1 MNISPFNHKTKIIFG
16 NGKRKFINSVI
27 KSNKKILLICSKR
40 GKKEIYRDKNFSFI
54 NKNNISLLDGIT
66 PNPTIIQI
74 EKIIKKIKNKK
85 FDFII
90 GIGGGST
97 IDTAKAIKLFL
108 SIKKKYSIKKVIKNI
123 NTLEKKLKCKLIAIP
138 TTSGTGSE
146 VTCYSTVW
154 DSKKKKKLSLN
165 NNFLY
170 PDYAV
175 VDPEL
180 TYGLNINQT
189 IYTGLDSLNQAFES
203 VWNKNSNK
211 ITQKYAAKS
220 ITNSIPALIKIK
232 TDFNNKRLR
241 SMLSKSSL
249 QAGICI
255 SKTRTC
261 ICHSISYPL
270 TAHYGVPHGLAC
282 AFSMLEV
289 LKYVLK
295 KDKYYFKKIF
305 VNSRYRSKKLF
316 LKEIKELFKVLKIKK
331 RIKSYNVTFRKII
344 PLLSEM
350 YTPERADNF
359 PFEINENF
367 IKNILKKS
375 LN

>member
-1 MNISPFNHKTKIIFG
+1 MIVNPENKFTKIIFG
-16 NGKRKFINSVI
+16 NSNRKKINRIINS
-27 KSNKKILLICSKR
+27 KKKILLVCSKR
-40 GKKEIYRDKNFSFI
+40 GKKEIYQDKQFNFVKK
-54 NKNNISLLDGIT
+54 NKIVLVDQIT
-66 PNPTIIQI
+66 PNPSIILI
-74 EKIIKKIKNKK
+74 KSILKKIKNKK

-90 GIGGGST
+90 SYGGGSA
-97 IDTAKAIKLFL
+97 IDAAKAIKLFL
-108 SIKKKYSIKKVIKNI
+108 ALKKNYSMLNVIKNI
-123 NTLEKKLKCKLIAIP
+123 NSLEKKKTSKLIAIP

-154 DSKKKKKLSLN
+154 DSIKKKKLSLN

-170 PDYAV
+170 PEYAI

-180 TYGLNINQT
+180 TYGLALNNTIN
-189 IYTGLDSLNQAFES
+189 TGLDALNQAFES
-203 VWNKNSNK
+203 FWNKNSNAYTEK
-211 ITQKYAAKS
+211 FAAKS
-220 ITNSIPALIKIK
+220 IIYGIKGLK
-232 TDFNNKRLR
+232 K
-241 SMLSKSSL
+241 LSKDLKNKKSRLLMSKASL
-249 QAGICI
+249 YAGICI

-289 LKYVLK
+289 IKYLLK
-295 KDKYYFKKIF
+295 KDKNYFKKF
-305 VNSRYRSKKLF
+305 FKNTKYKSTRLF
-316 LKEIKELFKVLKIKK
+316 LKDLKNLFIILKIKK
-331 RIKSYNVTFRKII
+331 KIKSYGITYEKIL
-344 PLLSEM
+344 PLLPEM

-359 PFEINENF
+359 PINIDKKF

>member
-1 MNISPFNHKTKIIFG
+1 MKVSPFNKNTNIIFG
-16 NGKRKFINSVI
+16 DGKRKFINSIV
-27 KSNKKILLICSKR
+27 KSKKRILLICSKR
-40 GKKEIYRDKNFSFI
+40 GRKEIYKDKNFSFL
-54 NKNNISLLDGIT
+54 NKNNIYLLDGIT

-74 EKIIKKIKNKK
+74 KRIIKKIKNKK

-97 IDTAKAIKLFL
+97 IDTAKALKLFI
-108 SIKKKYSIKKVIKNI
+108 SIKKNYSMNFVIKNI
-123 NTLEKKLKCKLIAIP
+123 NSLEKKFNCKLIAIP

-154 DSKKKKKLSLN
+154 DSVKKKKLSLN
-165 NNFLY
+165 NSFLY
-170 PDYAV
+170 PDYAI
-175 VDPEL
+175 VDPQL
-180 TYGLNINQT
+180 TYDLNINQT
-189 IYTGLDSLNQAFES
+189 IYTGLDALNQAFES
-203 VWNKNSNK
+203 VWNKNSNM
-211 ITQKYAAKS
+211 ITRKYAAKS
-220 ITNSIPALIKIK
+220 ISNNIPALIKINK
-232 TDFNNKRLR
+232 DINNKNLR
-241 SMLSKSSL
+241 SVISKSSL

-289 LKYVLK
+289 IKYILK
-295 KDKYYFKKIF
+295 KDKYYFKKLF
-305 VNSRYRSKKLF
+305 KNSKYQSQKLF
-316 LKEIKELFKVLKIKK
+316 LKEIMELFKVLKIKK
-331 RIKSYNVTFRKII
+331 RIKSFKVSYKKIL
-344 PLLSEM
+344 PLINEM

-359 PFEINENF
+359 PFEIDQKF